1 MNADTS
7 SFSVAT
13 PVTQQ
18 ERIVI
23 IDSLRGIAVLG
34 ILMMNIPYF
43 ALPSPASDNLAVNNE
58 LGTINQHVWYS
69 INWFLEGSQRA
80 IFSMLFGAG
89 IILFI
94 TRLEKR
100 IEGIMTAE
108 YFIRRQLWLL
118 FFGLVNAFV
127 LLWPG
132 DILFQYA
139 ICGIIVF
146 AFRRLSVKALLVA
159 AGISL
164 VLMTT
169 RENVDLFR
177 QQKMISKGEAIAK
190 LDTTRVKLTDQQKEE
205 LGAMTGFKE
214 KSTLESKRKEM
225 EKNLRQVRGSYPQV
239 YENLSNL
246 SSYFEFYYTYYGL
259 WDILSF
265 MFIGMAFY
273 KGGILT
279 GNAPA
284 KIYWL
289 LCIVGLGAGLAIS
302 YFRLHPLLFTKFNQ
316 FDYTKKIPFEYYEIS
331 RTFRSLGIFG
341 LIMLLYKSGSLF
353 GWLFKLMRPVGQ
365 MAFTN
370 YLMQSL
376 ICAIYFYGFGFG
388 RFGYLQRY
396 EIYYVVAAIWFVEII
411 WSHIWLSYFRFG
423 PLEWIWRSLT
433 YWKRQ
438 PMKKNM
444 ISTPGGEKDIIS

>member
-1 MNADTS
+1 MSLN
-7 SFSVAT
+7 SFPVSGAA

-23 IDSLRGIAVLG
+23 IDSLRGIALLG

-43 ALPSPASDNLAVNNE
+43 ALPDPSAENLVLNNE
-58 LGTINQHVWYS
+58 MGTINEKVWYAV
-69 INWFLEGSQRA
+69 NWFLEGSQRA

-100 IEGIMTAE
+100 VEGIMTAE

-146 AFRRLSVKALLVA
+146 VFRRLSAKALLLA
-159 AGISL
+159 AVVCL
-164 VLMTT
+164 ALMTT

-190 LDTTRVKLTDQQKEE
+190 MDTTKLKLNDQQKDE

-214 KSTLESKRKEM
+214 ETSLEGQKKEM
-225 EKNLRQVRGSYPQV
+225 NKNLRQVRGSYSEV
-239 YENLSNL
+239 YENISKISARL
-246 SSYFEFYYTYYGL
+246 EFYYTYYGL
-259 WDILSF
+259 WDVLLF

-273 KGGILT
+273 KTGALT
-279 GNAPA
+279 GSAPA
-284 KIYWL
+284 KLYWML
-289 LCIVGLGAGLAIS
+289 LLLGLGGGLVIS
-302 YFRLHPLLFTKFNQ
+302 YFRLQPMLATKFNR
-316 FDYTKKIPFEYYEIS
+316 FDYTKAISFEYYEIS
-331 RTFRSLGIFG
+331 RTIRALGIFG
-341 LIMLLYKSGSLF
+341 AIMLLYKSGWF
-353 GWLFKLMRPVGQ
+353 NWLFWLMRPVGQ

-376 ICAIYFYGFGFG
+376 ICAIYFYGVGFG
-388 RFGYLQRY
+388 NYGYLQRY
-396 EIYYVVAAIWFVEII
+396 QIYFVVGTIWAVEIL
-411 WSHIWLSYFRFG
+411 WSHVWLRYFRFG
-423 PLEWIWRSLT
+423 PLEWVWRSLT

-438 PMKKNM
+438 PMKR
-444 ISTPGGEKDIIS
+444 SVQSEPLPETAP